1 MLNNQD
7 GRFIPILHYQEK
19 SLSSVKESMS
29 PSSSHSDQKFF
40 GIWSLANATTKAA
53 AAAEAFLS
61 ELARSSSPRKAT
73 RQRTKSH
80 ELSLNGRLETI

>member
-40 GIWSLANATTKAA
+40 GIWSLANATTRAVAA
-53 AAAEAFLS
+53 AAAFFS
-61 ELARSSSPRKAT
+61 ELASPPPP
-73 RQRTKSH
+73 
-80 ELSLNGRLETI
+80 ERLPGKERIRMNLVSMVD

>member
-1 MLNNQD
+1 MFQNNQDGRFAVLNNQD

-40 GIWSLANATTKAA
+40 GIWSLANATTKAKVA
-53 AAAEAFLS
+53 AVAEAFLC
-61 ELARSSSPRKAT
+61 
-73 RQRTKSH
+73 
-80 ELSLNGRLETI
+80 